1 MKKKNRILT
10 LVMVMALGMSLTAC
24 GSSSKSYDGAM
35 TESMNSA
42 EGNSGNDLYYDD
54 EYYEESKME
63 TSSESVATNRKL
75 IKTVN
80 LTAETYEFD
89 KLVSAIEAKVN
100 LLGGYME
107 SSSIHTRYDNLQY
120 GDFVIRI
127 PERNMDK
134 FVTEVAEIS
143 NITGRDSSQKDVTL
157 SYVDLESH
165 KKALRAEEESL
176 LRLLE
181 SAQSIDDIITLQS
194 RLSDIRYEIESIES
208 QLRTMDNLVDYATV
222 YLDVEEVETYTPVE
236 EPTMGERIRT
246 GFNNSLKDIGNGFK
260 NLFVFL
266 IINSPFLLIWAVII
280 VVAVFVIRWIIKLAM
295 KKGEESARKREI
307 QMRMTQIPLQ
317 NLQPGVSPNMKPN
330 PQTNMQPNMQQNI
343 PQNEL
348 QNGRNNGQ

>member
-1 MKKKNRILT
+1 M
-10 LVMVMALGMSLTAC
+10 
-24 GSSSKSYDGAM
+24 
-35 TESMNSA
+35 
-42 EGNSGNDLYYDD
+42 
-54 EYYEESKME
+54 
-63 TSSESVATNRKL
+63 RKL
-75 IKTVN
+75 ITSD
-80 LTAETYEFD
+80 EY
-89 KLVSAIEAKVN
+89 LVVLDEA
-100 LLGGYME
+100 YM
-107 SSSIHTRYDNLQY
+107 
-120 GDFVIRI
+120 DF
-127 PERNMDK
+127 
-134 FVTEVAEIS
+134 
-143 NITGRDSSQKDVTL
+143 
-157 SYVDLESH
+157 
-165 KKALRAEEESL
+165 AEEESL

-295 KKGEESARKREI
+295 KKGEESARKREM